1 MNKASRCML
10 AGVVIYMFLIVILP
24 CVFAKE
30 RVFSGKVID
39 AETKAPIEGM
49 VVVAYWLSPKGR
61 YLVKE
66 VKEALTDKKGEWA
79 IMGEE
84 SEGKSLHP
92 TPSIIQRPDHYD
104 MKQPEFIIFKPG
116 YESYDSSKG
125 KSYTFIAYP
134 YLDKKLGLEGIILS
148 INEKEGN
155 YFRKI
160 AGKDPRIN
168 YGLPFI
174 PIKDAERK
182 LKSLDVPFDYD
193 PVSVKRLYNWE
204 SLYREKNSQFYAY
217 TLFGFKRL
225 LEKKDRMGALI
236 DPIFD
241 YPDDDP
247 AWGRE
252 LLKKQKQFMRLFE
265 EENKYLG
272 LNHYEYYKKKLEEFG
287 R

>member
-1 MNKASRCML
+1 MFVM
-10 AGVVIYMFLIVILP
+10 VISPF
-24 CVFAKE
+24 VFAKE
-30 RVFSGKVID
+30 RAFSGKVID
-39 AETKAPIEGM
+39 AETKAPIEGV

-61 YLVKE
+61 YLVRE

-92 TPSIIQRPDHYD
+92 IPAIIQRPDHYD
-104 MKQPEFIIFKPG
+104 MKQPGFIMFKPG

-125 KSYTFIAYP
+125 KSYSFIAYP
-134 YLDKKLGLEGIILS
+134 YWDKKGGLEGIVLS
-148 INEKEGN
+148 INEKEVN
-155 YFRKI
+155 YIRKI
-160 AGKDPRIN
+160 AGKELILN

-182 LKSLDVPFDYD
+182 LKSLDIPFDYD
-193 PVSVKRLYNWE
+193 PVGVKRLHDWE
-204 SLYREKNSQFYAY
+204 NLYKEKNSLFYSY

-225 LEKKDRMGALI
+225 LEKGDRMGALI
-236 DPIFD
+236 DPIFE

-247 AWGRE
+247 AWGKE
-252 LLKKQKQFMRLFE
+252 LLKKQKHFMKLFE